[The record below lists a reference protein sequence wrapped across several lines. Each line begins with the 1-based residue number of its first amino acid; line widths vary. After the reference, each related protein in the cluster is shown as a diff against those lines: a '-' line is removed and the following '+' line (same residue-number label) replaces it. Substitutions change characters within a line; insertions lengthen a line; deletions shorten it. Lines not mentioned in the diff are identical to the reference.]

1 MGALILDP
9 SGVVPAPWRNGGGT
23 TRELASAVSPDG
35 ELLWRISVADLD
47 RGAAFSSFPGVDR
60 IIVALGPLRLTV
72 DGEHHRCQVGDRVRF
87 PGEAV
92 VSVSPAAPT
101 RALNVMTGRGA
112 YRAEVVVR
120 PQGPAPGSPDVTV
133 LLGDLAADVLLTRD
147 RDA

>member
-1 MGALILDP
+1 MGALIVDP
-9 SGVVPAPWRNGGGT
+9 SGVVPAPWPNGART

-35 ELLWRISVADLD
+35 DLLWRVSVADLD
-47 RGAAFSSFPGVDR
+47 GDAEFSNFAGVDR
-60 IIVALGPLRLTV
+60 LFVALGPLRLTV
-72 DGEHHRCQVGDRVRF
+72 DGERHRYRTGDRVRF

-112 YRAEVVVR
+112 CLAEVVLR
-120 PQGPAPGSPDVTV
+120 PQGAAQGSPDVTV